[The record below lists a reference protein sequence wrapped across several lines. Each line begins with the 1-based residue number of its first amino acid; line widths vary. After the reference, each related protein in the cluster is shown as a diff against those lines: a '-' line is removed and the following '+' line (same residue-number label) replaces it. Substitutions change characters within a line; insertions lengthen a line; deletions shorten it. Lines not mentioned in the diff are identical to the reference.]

1 MFPVP
6 ALHLVARI
14 GVGALLGGVIGYE
27 RGRHGRPVGLRTHA
41 IVAMSAATFMVV
53 SAHFVYFQGYQAG
66 DHVDVDGS
74 RIAASVVSA
83 IGFLAGGTILRS
95 GFTVSGLTTA
105 AGLWLV
111 TAIGLSAGGG
121 MFEVAGAVT
130 LMGIL
135 ALTVLRRIEGKDDNV
150 VKRKISVVLGE
161 GGAVSDVAAAAASI
175 GGKIDNLEYERR
187 LDDKRRVTLTFTV
200 ALPTSIGIEKLIEV
214 IEATDGVRRLHL
226 HA

>member
-1 MFPVP
+1 MAPVA
-6 ALHLVARI
+6 ALSLITRI

-53 SAHFVYFQGYQAG
+53 SAHFVYFQGYREG

-95 GFTVSGLTTA
+95 GFSVSGLTTA

-111 TAIGLSAGGG
+111 TAIGLGAGAG
-121 MFEVAGAVT
+121 MYEVAVAVT
-130 LMGIL
+130 AMGIC
-135 ALTVLRRIEGKDDNV
+135 ALTILRRIEGKDDNV
-150 VKRKISVVLGE
+150 VRRKLSVVLGE
-161 GGAVSDVAAAAASI
+161 EGTVSDIAAAASSI
-175 GGKIDNLEYERR
+175 GGTIESLEYERR
-187 LDDKRRVTLTFTV
+187 LDDKRKVTLTFEV
-200 ALPTSIGIEKLIEV
+200 QLPASVGADRLIEV
-214 IEATDGVRRLHL
+214 IESTTGVRRLPL
-226 HA
+226 HP